1 MEKFIS
7 ENKNHYI
14 DIGKQTLKKLSVIQ
28 KLPIDP
34 VNYNFAGV
42 LDYIDNSKFSKVK
55 TKYSKGDDWTAISL
69 RGYGGG
75 PLDILKPNVLKSG
88 VNEQSTLQDTTLM
101 DTLGFKVIRDVMGMI
116 PAKFERVRLMKIKAY
131 SKIGKHSDKID
142 KDFGLE
148 DGNIVRI
155 HVPIRTN
162 DQVEFY
168 LWEKKEKLTNYLQVG
183 HFYYVDVR
191 APHAVTN
198 NSDVDRIHLVMDVYV
213 NRGIREL
220 LELPTFW

>member
-1 MEKFIS
+1 M
-7 ENKNHYI
+7 
-14 DIGKQTLKKLSVIQ
+14 KKLSVIQ
-28 KLPIDP
+28 ELPIDP
-34 VNYNFAGV
+34 VDYNFAGV
-42 LDYIDNSKFSKVK
+42 LDYIDNTKFSRVK

-69 RGYGGG
+69 RGYGEG

-88 VNEQSTLQDTTLM
+88 VNEQSKLQDTTLM
-101 DTLGFKVIRDVMGMI
+101 DTMGFKVIRDVMRMI
-116 PAKFERVRLMKIKAY
+116 PAEFERVRLMKIKAN
-131 SKIGKHSDKID
+131 SSIGKHSDKID

-168 LWEKKEKLTNYLQVG
+168 LWEKREKLTNYLQVG

-220 LELPTFW
+220 LDLPTFW

>member
-1 MEKFIS
+1 M
-7 ENKNHYI
+7 
-14 DIGKQTLKKLSVIQ
+14 KKLSVIQ
-28 KLPIDP
+28 ELPIDP
-34 VNYNFAGV
+34 VDYNFAGV
-42 LDYIDNSKFSKVK
+42 LDYIDNTKFSRVK

-69 RGYGGG
+69 RGYGEG

-88 VNEQSTLQDTTLM
+88 VNEQSKLQDTTLM
-101 DTLGFKVIRDVMGMI
+101 NTMGFKVIRDVMGMI
-116 PAKFERVRLMKIKAY
+116 PAEFERVRLMKIKAN
-131 SKIGKHSDKID
+131 SSTGKHSDKID

-162 DQVEFY
+162 NQVEFY

-198 NSDVDRIHLVMDVYV
+198 NSDVDRVHLVMDVYV

-220 LELPTFW
+220 LDLPTFW

>member
-1 MEKFIS
+1 M
-7 ENKNHYI
+7 
-14 DIGKQTLKKLSVIQ
+14 KKLSVIQ
-28 KLPIDP
+28 ELPIDP
-34 VNYNFAGV
+34 VDYNFAGV

-101 DTLGFKVIRDVMGMI
+101 DTMGFGVIRDVMGMI
-116 PAKFERVRLMKIKAY
+116 PAEFERVRLMKIKAN

-168 LWEKKEKLTNYLQVG
+168 LWEKREKLTNYLKVG

-220 LELPTFW
+220 LDLPTFW

>member
-1 MEKFIS
+1 M
-7 ENKNHYI
+7 
-14 DIGKQTLKKLSVIQ
+14 KKLSVIQ
-28 KLPIDP
+28 ELPIDP
-34 VNYNFAGV
+34 VDYNFAGV
-42 LDYIDNSKFSKVK
+42 LDYIDNTKFSRVK

-69 RGYGGG
+69 RGYGEG

-88 VNEQSTLQDTTLM
+88 VNEQSKLQDTTLM
-101 DTLGFKVIRDVMGMI
+101 NTMGFKVIRDVMKMI
-116 PAKFERVRLMKIKAY
+116 PAEFERVRLMKIKAN

-148 DGNIVRI
+148 DGNIIRI
-155 HVPIRTN
+155 HVPIRTS

-168 LWEKKEKLTNYLQVG
+168 LWEGKEKSTNYLQVG

>member
-1 MEKFIS
+1 M
-7 ENKNHYI
+7 
-14 DIGKQTLKKLSVIQ
+14 KKLSVIQ
-28 KLPIDP
+28 ELPIDP
-34 VNYNFAGV
+34 VDYNFAGV

-101 DTLGFKVIRDVMGMI
+101 DTMGFGVIRDVMGMI
-116 PAKFERVRLMKIKAY
+116 PAEFERVRLMKIKAN

-220 LELPTFW
+220 LDLPTFW

>member
-1 MEKFIS
+1 M
-7 ENKNHYI
+7 
-14 DIGKQTLKKLSVIQ
+14 KKLSVIQ
-28 KLPIDP
+28 KLPINP
-34 VNYNFAGV
+34 VDYNFAGV
-42 LDYIDNSKFSKVK
+42 LDYIDNTKFSRVK

-101 DTLGFKVIRDVMGMI
+101 DTMGFGVIRDVMGMI
-116 PAKFERVRLMKIKAY
+116 PAEFERVRLMKIKAN

-168 LWEKKEKLTNYLQVG
+168 LWEKREKLTNYLQVG

-220 LELPTFW
+220 LDLPTFW